1 MNKPLEIKESPDKW
15 EIINWFS
22 YFKYDNGIITCRFDN
37 RLKPYLLGIKNRFII
52 SDLRMILPIRSSYSK
67 RIYLLLKEYA
77 KIGSREF
84 QISELQDTLKVPQ
97 SLKVYADFKRKV
109 LLKSKAD
116 IDKFTD
122 LKIHFIEKKLAK
134 KVVSIKFFIK
144 KNDEDL
150 KTFIQVIRELYVNQ
164 VISLL

>member
-1 MNKPLEIKESPDKW
+1 
-15 EIINWFS
+15 
-22 YFKYDNGIITCRFDN
+22 
-37 RLKPYLLGIKNRFII
+37 
-52 SDLRMILPIRSSYSK
+52 MILPIRSSYSK

-97 SLKVYADFKRKV
+97 SLKVDADFKRKV

-164 VISLL
+164 VISLIITNRPVKCSELGHL

>member
-1 MNKPLEIKESPDKW
+1 MNLKKW
-15 EIINWFS
+15 FYPNPS
-22 YFKYDNGIITCRFDN
+22 QAT
-37 RLKPYLLGIKNRFII
+37 P
-52 SDLRMILPIRSSYSK
+52 K

-122 LKIHFIEKKLAK
+122 LKIHFIEKH
-134 KVVSIKFFIK
+134 
-144 KNDEDL
+144 
-150 KTFIQVIRELYVNQ
+150 TC
-164 VISLL
+164 